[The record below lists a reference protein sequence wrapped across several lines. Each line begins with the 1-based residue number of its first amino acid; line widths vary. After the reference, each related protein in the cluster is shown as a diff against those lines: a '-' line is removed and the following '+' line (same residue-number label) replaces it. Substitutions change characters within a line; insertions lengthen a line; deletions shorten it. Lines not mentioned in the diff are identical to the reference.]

1 MLICTAFWVRCVGG
15 AAAPV
20 TGFAAAALLLLAL
33 LLLLLLFTLMAL
45 MIVCQTCSLLLELGS
60 VPWLVF
66 GVRPGLLI
74 EFQRRLVC
82 SVLLP
87 PTCTGF

>member
-1 MLICTAFWVRCVGG
+1 MRLMVMLICTACWVRCVCG
-15 AAAPV
+15 ATAPV
-20 TGFAAAALLLLAL
+20 TGFATAARLQLLLA
-33 LLLLLLFTLMAL
+33 LMAL
-45 MIVCQTCSLLLELGS
+45 MIVCQTCSLLEQFGS
-60 VPWLVF
+60 LLWLVL

-87 PTCTGF
+87 ATCTGF